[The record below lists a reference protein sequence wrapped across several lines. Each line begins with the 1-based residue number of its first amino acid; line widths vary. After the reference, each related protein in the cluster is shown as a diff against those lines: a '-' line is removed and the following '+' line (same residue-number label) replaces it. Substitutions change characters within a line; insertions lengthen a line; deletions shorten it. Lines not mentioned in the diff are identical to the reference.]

1 MYCVCKRGVGG
12 GEREVSAQVWLLK
25 VTKRPPPK
33 LPTLVLEMEPGGHQ
47 LVRLLTNESLNPLAL
62 AYQCLNYRHVL
73 SCPAFCV
80 GAGES

>member
-47 LVRLLTNESLNPLAL
+47 LVRLLTNESLNPLVL